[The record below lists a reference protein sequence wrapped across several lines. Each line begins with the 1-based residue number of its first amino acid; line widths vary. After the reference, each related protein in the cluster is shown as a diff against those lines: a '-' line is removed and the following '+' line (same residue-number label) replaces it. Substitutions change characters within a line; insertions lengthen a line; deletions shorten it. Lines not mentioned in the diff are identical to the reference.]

1 MEHHKLTKKK
11 LLNEFSNRPGIKVAK
26 DEKLSLMQLE
36 KNIDAKYP
44 SYEKRAYVSNF
55 FFLSFLSLFLS
66 VFLSLPQGK

>member
-55 FFLSFLSLFLS
+55 FFYLFVPLSVCLSLS
-66 VFLSLPQGK
+66 TSR

>member
-55 FFLSFLSLFLS
+55 FLSFLSLFLS

>member
-55 FFLSFLSLFLS
+55 F
-66 VFLSLPQGK
+66 